1 MRSGEGRTVGF
12 VTVGQS
18 PRDDMVP
25 EMSRWLGPVRVV
37 ERGAL
42 DGMETGE
49 ISALKPGV
57 EDYPLVTRL
66 GDGSSVT
73 IAKRPLLP
81 RVQDAVTEL
90 EDEGAD
96 AVVLVCTGEFPAFRH
111 RVPLLPAERLFV
123 DGARAICRGSRVGV
137 VCPLRDQEDLTREK
151 WSSLGDGLQVAS
163 GSPYDGD
170 LEDLRAAARELGQAS
185 VEYVVLDCM
194 GFTQE
199 MKELVAAESGAPAIL
214 ARSVV
219 ARLAAEVVW

>member
-1 MRSGEGRTVGF
+1 M
-12 VTVGQS
+12 TVGQS

-42 DGMETGE
+42 DGMGAAE
-49 ISALKPGV
+49 ISALEPGS

-81 RVQDAVTEL
+81 RVQDAITGL
-90 EDEGAD
+90 EDGGAD

-123 DGARAICRGSRVGV
+123 DGTRAICRGSKVGV
-137 VCPLRDQEDLTREK
+137 VCPLRDQKDLTREK
-151 WSSLGDGLQVAS
+151 WSFFGDGLRVAS
-163 GSPYDGD
+163 GSPYDG
-170 LEDLRAAARELGQAS
+170 ETKDLRAAARELGQDG

-199 MKELVAAESGAPAIL
+199 MKELVAAEAGVPAIL

-219 ARLAAEVVW
+219 ARLAAEVIW

>member
-1 MRSGEGRTVGF
+1 MRSEERTVGF

-25 EMSRWLGPVRVV
+25 EMSRWLGLVGVV

-42 DGMETGE
+42 DGLGAEE
-49 ISALKPGV
+49 ILALGPGR
-57 EDYPLVTRL
+57 EDYPLATRL
-66 GDGSSVT
+66 ADGSSVT

-81 RVQDAVTEL
+81 RVQEAITGL

-111 RVPLLPAERLFV
+111 RVPLLTAERLFV
-123 DGARAICRGSRVGV
+123 DGTRAICRGTRVGV
-137 VCPLRDQEDLTREK
+137 ICPLRDQEDLTREK
-151 WSSLGDGLQVAS
+151 WSSLGDGLRVAS

-170 LEDLRAAARELGQAS
+170 LEDLRAAARGLGRAG

-194 GFTQE
+194 GYTQE

-219 ARLAAEVVW
+219 ARLAAEVIW